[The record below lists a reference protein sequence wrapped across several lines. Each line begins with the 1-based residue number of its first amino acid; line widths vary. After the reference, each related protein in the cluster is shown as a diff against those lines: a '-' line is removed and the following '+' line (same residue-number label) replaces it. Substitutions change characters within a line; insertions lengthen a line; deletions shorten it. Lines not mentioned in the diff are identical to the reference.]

1 MRALLNFLSV
11 ATVTVVLAACGGGG
25 GNPVTSG
32 PLEVATQ
39 DAVMNANSTNVAG
52 LVNVQ
57 FNYPSGVPAFGT
69 TGATTLTFT
78 SSGSAPGF
86 TITSGGNT
94 AVGTTAFGASCVF
107 TVKQSTFVAPS
118 PLAAGNTITV
128 SPCTIT
134 ANTNGETADWVPRD
148 RFVYLLLGT
157 ALSAGATAQVSVGRN
172 GEVLINGFAT
182 GVVVTVVHVTG
193 A

>member
-1 MRALLNFLSV
+1 MRALINFLSV

-39 DAVMNANSTNVAG
+39 DTVVNANSTTVAG
-52 LVNVQ
+52 LVNVP

-78 SSGSAPGF
+78 SSGSSPGF

-94 AVGTTAFGASCVF
+94 AAGTTAFGSCIF

-118 PLAAGNTITV
+118 PLATGNTITV
-128 SPCTIT
+128 SPCSVK

-148 RFVYLLLGT
+148 RFVYLLLG
-157 ALSAGATAQVSVGRN
+157 AILSDGATEQVSVGRN
-172 GEVLINGFAT
+172 GEVLINGFAL
-182 GVVVTVVHVTG
+182 GVTVTVVNVTG